1 MECELPHSTQ
11 PLIDGASTESGALG
25 GRKGSGLEPK
35 GWVGAIGACGHY
47 GSVSRPRVAL
57 WWPQLVEF
65 TLCVGVVRRRLSV
78 RRSAQRQLTAQP
90 RGLSSASV

>member
-65 TLCVGVVRRRLSV
+65 TLCVGVVRRPSFCSTLGPPG
-78 RRSAQRQLTAQP
+78 AN
-90 RGLSSASV
+90 